1 MTIHPQPH
9 EVRRL
14 VSRIFESII
23 ATPVDPNHVDENI
36 LIDEGR
42 YVARSYRIEGLLA
55 MWLVDVGIVQF
66 YDDDGE
72 MLRTVNLLEEG
83 VPHRMAA

>member
-1 MTIHPQPH
+1 MTFHPQPY

-14 VSRIFESII
+14 VGRIFEDLI
-23 ATPVDPNHVDENI
+23 AVPVNPNHVDENI